1 MAFDRILIIAAVL
14 TLTGCTTAGRSESM
28 TADQLHQH
36 CAARMYGARLGTGRS
51 APNWHLYDYCMKSGQ
66 GQDALAK

>member
-1 MAFDRILIIAAVL
+1 
-14 TLTGCTTAGRSESM
+14 M